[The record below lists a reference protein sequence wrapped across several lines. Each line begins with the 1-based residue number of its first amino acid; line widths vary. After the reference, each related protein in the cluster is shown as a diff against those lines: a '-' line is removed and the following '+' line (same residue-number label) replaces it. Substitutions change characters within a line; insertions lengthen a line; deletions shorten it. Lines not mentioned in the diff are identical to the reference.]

1 MKAKLFSQWGAEKG
15 SEFWVGAEATVGR
28 GADVDVRLDAKP
40 VSSRHARLYFDAEAG
55 AYFLEDLDS
64 LNGTRIDG
72 TPVVR
77 TERLGRLNVLEFGG
91 VCELLFVTVDTA
103 AAAERAPGEGT
114 MVDAEPPALP
124 DALAADAVADAV
136 DGGTV
141 VEEAPVVLPG
151 ALAADEESP
160 EKAPEEAPDA
170 GPEADAEPA
179 FVLVV
184 IEGDASRRYALH
196 AGDNLVGRT
205 RGVEVALASREL
217 SRRHAVL
224 TVAGDRVTVRD
235 LGSRN
240 HTYLDD
246 HEVGEAE
253 IEVPVGSRLRFGLV
267 EARLSRQEDEDE
279 PTS

>member
-1 MKAKLFSQWGAEKG
+1 MKAKLFSQCGAEKG

-28 GADVDVRLDAKP
+28 GAEVDVRLDAKP

-77 TERLGRLNVLEFGG
+77 TERLGRLHVLEFGG

-103 AAAERAPGEGT
+103 AEEARAPGEGT

-124 DALAADAVADAV
+124 DALAADAEAGAV
-136 DGGTV
+136 DGGTL

-151 ALAADEESP
+151 ALATDEGSP
-160 EKAPEEAPDA
+160 GETPAA
-170 GPEADAEPA
+170 GPEAAVEPA

-184 IEGDASRRYALH
+184 TEGDASRRYPLH

-246 HEVGEAE
+246 REVGEAE

-267 EARLSRQEDEDE
+267 EARLSRQDDEGE
-279 PTS
+279 PTL